1 MNLKQPIAPLHR
13 SELKMEG
20 LPIPRRKRSCS
31 RKKSATKKTRKGTK
45 KTAKKRKATTYK
57 MILAQ

>member
-1 MNLKQPIAPLHR
+1 MKLKQPIASLHK

-20 LPIPRRKRSCS
+20 LTIPRKKRSCS
-31 RKKSATKKTRKGTK
+31 RKKSASKRAKKGTK
-45 KTAKKRKATTYK
+45 KTAKRKGATYK

>member
-1 MNLKQPIAPLHR
+1 MKLKQPIASLHK

-20 LPIPRRKRSCS
+20 LAIPRKKRSCS
-31 RKKSATKKTRKGTK
+31 RKKSASKKTKKGTK
-45 KTAKKRKATTYK
+45 KTAKRKVSTYK

>member
-1 MNLKQPIAPLHR
+1 MKLKQPIASLHK

-20 LPIPRRKRSCS
+20 LKIPRKKRSCS
-31 RKKSATKKTRKGTK
+31 RKKSASKKAKKGTK
-45 KTAKKRKATTYK
+45 KTAKQKSATYK

>member
-1 MNLKQPIAPLHR
+1 MKLKQPIASLHK

-20 LPIPRRKRSCS
+20 LIIPRKKRSCS
-31 RKKSATKKTRKGTK
+31 RKKSASKRAKKGTK
-45 KTAKKRKATTYK
+45 KTAKRKSATYK

>member
-1 MNLKQPIAPLHR
+1 MKLKQPIASLHK

-20 LPIPRRKRSCS
+20 LAIPRKKRPYS
-31 RKKSATKKTRKGTK
+31 RKKSASNKAKKNTKKS
-45 KTAKKRKATTYK
+45 ALKRKATTYK

>member
-1 MNLKQPIAPLHR
+1 MNLKQPIASLHK

-20 LPIPRRKRSCS
+20 LTIPRKKRSCS
-31 RKKSATKKTRKGTK
+31 RKKSASKKAKNGTK
-45 KTAKKRKATTYK
+45 KTAKRKSATYK